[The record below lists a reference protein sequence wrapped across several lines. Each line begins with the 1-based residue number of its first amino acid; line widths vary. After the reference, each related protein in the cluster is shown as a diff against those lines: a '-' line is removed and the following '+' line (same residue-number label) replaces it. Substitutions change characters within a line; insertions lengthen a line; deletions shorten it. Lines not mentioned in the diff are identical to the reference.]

1 MLKHITSWRPVQV
14 VMAYG
19 QSQGGNYAAGLAF
32 NAFLAMFPL
41 ILGMLAIVGFA
52 LNNPGTQNTIYRDI
66 VSIFPGDAP
75 RPILQALKSVHHN
88 AGLLGILSIVGLL
101 WSGTSLFA
109 SMEFALTTIFGTTQ
123 RDMLRQ
129 RAMGL
134 VMVLVFIAAVL
145 FVVGANSALAASPGL
160 GVIGTIAGAIA
171 LVALMIAIYRFVPNR
186 TFALKDV
193 WPGAVL
199 AGVLVEVFSLLFP
212 LYAKVSNGFGA
223 YGRQFALF
231 FLLAAWLGFM
241 SQFILIGAVY
251 NKLRLGVPQREGLIA
266 SPAANSRDHRD
277 PHAVIEAHRARSA
290 SAGAQTA
297 PAPAVAADVGATAA
311 IQWTARD
318 HPTQREARIALGVW
332 MAAAAVGT
340 VALRLRKRRHGFTG
354 VTSK

>member
-14 VMAYG
+14 LVAYG
-19 QSQGGNYAAGLAF
+19 QSQGGNYAASLSF

-41 ILGMLAIVGFA
+41 ILGMLAIVGFVV
-52 LNNPGTQNTIYRDI
+52 NDPGTQKTIYTDI
-66 VSIFPGDAP
+66 VSIFPGNAHAQ
-75 RPILQALKSVHHN
+75 ILQALQKVHHN
-88 AGLLGILSIVGLL
+88 AGLLGILSILGLL

-134 VMVLVFIAAVL
+134 IMVLVFIAAVL
-145 FVVGANSALAASPGL
+145 FVVGANSALAASPGA

-186 TFALKDV
+186 TFAFKDI

-212 LYAKVSNGFGA
+212 LYAKISNGFGT
-223 YGRQFALF
+223 YGQQFALF

-251 NKLRLGVPQREGLIA
+251 NKLRLGVPQREGIIA
-266 SPAANSRDHRD
+266 SPAENSRDHRN

-290 SAGAQTA
+290 SAGAT
-297 PAPAVAADVGATAA
+297 
-311 IQWTARD
+311 TARAAAAEEGLPAAPDAASHD
-318 HPTQREARIALGVW
+318 HPTPREARIALGAG
-332 MAAAAVGT
+332 MAVAAVGT
-340 VALRLRKRRHGFTG
+340 VALRLRKRRDRFTG